1 MFLDRVDSNNNGANG
16 YIDDDEPDED
26 DDELR
31 DDDDEDGQ
39 IAEELENDDDELCS
53 PNNVRS
59 QAGATTNYS
68 QSNGH
73 TEFTTKTSSA
83 LFNE

>member
-31 DDDDEDGQ
+31 D
-39 IAEELENDDDELCS
+39 DDDELCS